1 MTDVTHLRISE
12 LKRLNV
18 SRISFSTSTNATVII
33 DPGYYS
39 VPNISISVS
48 YIPKRY
54 NAVVLN
60 PVMNNY

>member
-1 MTDVTHLRISE
+1 MDVIRLRISE
-12 LKRLNV
+12 LK

-39 VPNISISVS
+39 VPNISISVT
-48 YIPKRY
+48 YVPKHY
-54 NAVVLN
+54 NGAVFN

>member
-1 MTDVTHLRISE
+1 MDVIRLRISE

-39 VPNISISVS
+39 VPNISVS
-48 YIPKRY
+48 ASYVPKRY
-54 NAVVLN
+54 NAPIFN